1 MYNNTSEIFTNV
13 SALVSPVIDFKL
25 NDTFETAEITLPYDS
40 RKVNDLSNLS
50 LFYFIESL
58 GTFVK
63 IESSVDP
70 VNDTV
75 TGNHYTLLY
84 LHYFRRPEWNSLFK
98 AEMNLGSHLVNR
110 SWIVLKKRCLNHSFW
125 LL

>member
-1 MYNNTSEIFTNV
+1 MYNDTSEIFTNV

-75 TGNHYTLLY
+75 TGNTTHFSTSIILDVQNGILY
-84 LHYFRRPEWNSLFK
+84 LK
-98 AEMNLGSHLVNR
+98 
-110 SWIVLKKRCLNHSFW
+110 LK
-125 LL
+125 